1 MTKLT
6 PDHEA
11 FRKRKAEEWLDSK
24 YPYRGNLCDSAYR
37 EGAFKGFLA
46 GAATEHEIARLMG
59 RVDSPHALYCG
70 DARMH
75 DRGFIC
81 MHCEAK
87 NRLKAKTS
95 RGLGS
100 WKES

>member
-1 MTKLT
+1 MGSEMTKLT

-11 FRKRKAEEWLDSK
+11 FRKRKAEEWALTKTSYETVINEEIVRTWAKED
-24 YPYRGNLCDSAYR
+24 
-37 EGAFKGFLA
+37 FLA
-46 GAATEHEIARLMG
+46 GMAAEHEVARLMG

-75 DRGFIC
+75 KRGFIC

-87 NRLKAKTS
+87 NKLKALLAS
-95 RGLGS
+95 G
-100 WKES
+100 KET